1 MRIGIEGMK
10 ILLDHNTPL
19 GVRGILANH
28 DVQPAGQMGWATL
41 SNTSLLDAAERAGF
55 EIFITCDQNI
65 AFQQNLTARRIAIV
79 VLMTNRWNDIR
90 AQPQTVHRAINNAK
104 PGTVTTARFITHRG
118 SRSPPDSK
126 S

>member
-1 MRIGIEGMK
+1 MK

-19 GVRGILANH
+19 GVRRILANH
-28 DVQPAGQMGWATL
+28 DAHRAAQMGWATL
-41 SNTSLLDAAERAGF
+41 SNTNLFDAAERAGF

-65 AFQQNLTARRIAIV
+65 AFQQNLSIRRIAIV

-90 AQPQTVHRAINNAK
+90 AQPQTVQHAVNNAM
-104 PGTVTTARFITHRG
+104 PGTVITARFMPQRG
-118 SRSPPDSK
+118 SRAPPDPK